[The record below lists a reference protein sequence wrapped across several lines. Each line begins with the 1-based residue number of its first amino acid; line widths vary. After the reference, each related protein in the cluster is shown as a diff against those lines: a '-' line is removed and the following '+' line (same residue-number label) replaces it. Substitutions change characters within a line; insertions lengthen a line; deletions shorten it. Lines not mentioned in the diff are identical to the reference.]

1 MMTAEIKQYNNY
13 LGRITTLVDV
23 TRGKSHFYEVGIDV
37 YYKKD
42 DVETKRRTVVKIQ
55 PAFFVKRPLNKGEY
69 FVFST
74 EKIGNKSKY
83 IYEIKSVLGATD
95 NNFFQCY
102 VENTNKTARE
112 YCTFNQDMWDV
123 KR

>member
-1 MMTAEIKQYNNY
+1 MTAEIKQYNNY

-69 FVFST
+69 VVFST
-74 EKIGNKSKY
+74 EKKGNQSKY
-83 IYEIKSVLGATD
+83 IYEIKSVVGATD
-95 NNFFQCY
+95 NNLFQCS
-102 VENTNKTARE
+102 VENTNKIVRE